1 MKILPKI
8 LLVNVIVLSFAA
20 VTTTAAVAQRANP
33 MDGVAEQLGL
43 EPAQLQS
50 CLGEPPAPGTRP
62 SEADRTAL
70 IACLTGQDGSLTA
83 EKIDAVMGAMRPPP
97 PPPKQ

>member
-1 MKILPKI
+1 
-8 LLVNVIVLSFAA
+8 
-20 VTTTAAVAQRANP
+20 
-33 MDGVAEQLGL
+33 
-43 EPAQLQS
+43 LQS